1 MQNEKNSYYGGGN
14 LMFGREKE
22 KTNTKGT
29 SNLAGVLNRLAA
41 AHERNTLFAK
51 LDSREPLAPALN
63 PFIDSVNEELE
74 YQKIRTQTINNAVR
88 SGLWSMKIKS
98 DFSVAYAIWSDNFR
112 KMIGFHDE
120 SDFPNTVEAW
130 SSRLHPDDEDATLQ
144 AFSRCIRDI
153 SGNTPY
159 DVNYR
164 MKIKD
169 GSYRWFH
176 ASGNLVKNKSGHPDE
191 IIGVF
196 VDIDDKVKNEEYLNY
211 TLKRYEAIDSVLSE
225 GSWNMRV
232 VGNDPTNPNNEFWW
246 SDRFRHLLG
255 FENTS
260 DFPNTLNSW
269 ADRLHEEDK
278 ARTLKM
284 FRDHIMDYSGRT
296 PFDVEY
302 RLRKKDGSYRWFH
315 AVGKTVRKED
325 GTPVLVAG
333 AIEDITHI
341 KDSKEKFYKEL
352 SGMLETLY
360 TSINGIT
367 TIVSETTEQTA
378 ELAGVQEDITKA
390 AEDTRTQT
398 DATLQMTELIM
409 SITKQT
415 NLLALNA
422 SIEAA
427 RAGDAG
433 RGFAVVAE
441 EVGKLADS
449 SQEAV
454 GKIVEALGSM
464 ADSANNIVDKIKAI
478 NRLVENQAA
487 NMREINASVE
497 EAKAMS
503 NDIETLSRKL

>member
-1 MQNEKNSYYGGGN
+1 M
-14 LMFGREKE
+14 
-22 KTNTKGT
+22 
-29 SNLAGVLNRLAA
+29 
-41 AHERNTLFAK
+41 
-51 LDSREPLAPALN
+51 
-63 PFIDSVNEELE
+63 
-74 YQKIRTQTINNAVR
+74 
-88 SGLWSMKIKS
+88 
-98 DFSVAYAIWSDNFR
+98 
-112 KMIGFHDE
+112 
-120 SDFPNTVEAW
+120 
-130 SSRLHPDDEDATLQ
+130 
-144 AFSRCIRDI
+144 
-153 SGNTPY
+153 
-159 DVNYR
+159 
-164 MKIKD
+164 
-169 GSYRWFH
+169 
-176 ASGNLVKNKSGHPDE
+176 
-191 IIGVF
+191 
-196 VDIDDKVKNEEYLNY
+196 
-211 TLKRYEAIDSVLSE
+211 
-225 GSWNMRV
+225 
-232 VGNDPTNPNNEFWW
+232 
-246 SDRFRHLLG
+246 
-255 FENTS
+255 
-260 DFPNTLNSW
+260 
-269 ADRLHEEDK
+269 
-278 ARTLKM
+278 
-284 FRDHIMDYSGRT
+284 
-296 PFDVEY
+296 
-302 RLRKKDGSYRWFH
+302 
-315 AVGKTVRKED
+315 
-325 GTPVLVAG
+325 LVAG

-352 SGMLETLY
+352 SDMLETLY
-360 TSINGIT
+360 ASINGIT

-390 AEDTRTQT
+390 AEDTRIQT